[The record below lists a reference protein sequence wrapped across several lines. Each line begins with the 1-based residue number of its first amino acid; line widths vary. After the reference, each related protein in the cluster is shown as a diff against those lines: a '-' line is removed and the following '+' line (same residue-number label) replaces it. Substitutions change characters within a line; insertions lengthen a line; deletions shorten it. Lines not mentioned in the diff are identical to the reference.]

1 MDRVTVRVPASTT
14 NLGPG
19 FDALGIALSL
29 YNEVRLEE
37 RRRGL
42 KIDVEGEGR
51 KSLPRDEEN
60 IVFRAVSALYER
72 VGRGLPGLSLHLT
85 NRIPLA
91 RGLGSSSAARVGG
104 LLAANHLLGE
114 PLSREELA
122 GMATGMEG
130 HPDNVVPALFGGF
143 TVAALEGGRVL
154 WSRAPLD
161 GRFRFVVA
169 VPEIEVATVEARRVL
184 PESLPHRDAVFNVQ
198 RLALL
203 MAALAGGDGKLLSS
217 AMEDRLHQPYRAH
230 LMGPLDEV
238 FRAAREAGALG
249 VSISGA
255 GSSVLALAI
264 EAPEKVGAAME
275 EAYRDN
281 GIGCRS
287 LVLEVDGAGALII

>member
-1 MDRVTVRVPASTT
+1 MAKVTVRVPASTT

-37 RRRGL
+37 RPEGL
-42 KIDVEGEGR
+42 RIEIEGEGR
-51 KSLPRDEEN
+51 ETLPRDEEN
-60 IVFRAVSALYER
+60 IVFRAVGALYER
-72 VGRGLPGLSLHLT
+72 VGRALQGLSLHLT

-104 LLAANHLLGE
+104 LLGANHLLGE
-114 PLSREELA
+114 PLSREELSA
-122 GMATGMEG
+122 MATGMEG

-143 TVAALEGGRVL
+143 TVAALEGERLL

-169 VPEIEVATVEARRVL
+169 IPEIEVATPEARAVL
-184 PESLPHRDAVFNVQ
+184 PEALPHRDAVFNVQ
-198 RLALL
+198 RVALL

-238 FRAAREAGALG
+238 FRAARDAGALG

-255 GSSVLALAI
+255 GSSVLALAL
-264 EAPEKVGAAME
+264 EAPERVGAAME
-275 EAYRDN
+275 KAYLKR
-281 GIGCRS
+281 GIACRS
-287 LVLEVDGAGALII
+287 LVLEVDSQGAIII